1 MKEFKSECESFLWT
15 CIVLAS
21 VVFLP
26 LALLKLTE
34 VKPSR
39 EMPEPPIL
47 KLSDYPKTQE
57 HCKICSQC
65 RERWDLIEK
74 NQVTWDSP
82 VCCSEGFEIG
92 MQEFRER
99 WVKLNE

>member
-1 MKEFKSECESFLWT
+1 MKEQNYEYSGIWVCLIVISF
-15 CIVLAS
+15 VLM
-21 VVFLP
+21 P
-26 LALLKLTE
+26 LAILNLTHVE
-34 VKPSR
+34 KETP
-39 EMPEPPIL
+39 PEPPTL
-47 KLSDYPKTQE
+47 KLSDYPKTQK

-65 RERWDLIEK
+65 KSRWDLIEK

-99 WVKLNE
+99 WEKLK

>member
-1 MKEFKSECESFLWT
+1 MKEHNCECSGIWVCLVVISFAL
-15 CIVLAS
+15 
-21 VVFLP
+21 LP
-26 LALLKLTE
+26 LAILNLTH
-34 VKPSR
+34 VKK
-39 EMPEPPIL
+39 ETLPEPPIL

-99 WVKLNE
+99 LGKERN

>member
-1 MKEFKSECESFLWT
+1 MKDCRLLWRLS
-15 CIVLAS
+15 CLVN
-21 VVFLP
+21 
-26 LALLKLTE
+26 LALISLVVLNL
-34 VKPSR
+34 VDPKPPFKCAP
-39 EMPEPPIL
+39 PEPPIL
-47 KLSDYPKTQE
+47 KLSDYPKTEE
-57 HCKICSQC
+57 HCKMCPQC

-99 WVKLNE
+99 WERLEK

>member
-1 MKEFKSECESFLWT
+1 MKDSTLRTLWFLSWIVQCALISLVILELIDPKPPFKD
-15 CIVLAS
+15 
-21 VVFLP
+21 
-26 LALLKLTE
+26 ALL
-34 VKPSR
+34 
-39 EMPEPPIL
+39 EPPVL

-57 HCKICSQC
+57 HCKICPQC

-74 NQVTWDSP
+74 NQIAWDSP

-99 WVKLNE
+99 LGKERN